1 MSISKRHKCRAHP
14 REEGQALVE
23 FALLLPIFLLLVMG
37 VVEFGRAWN
46 SYQVVTDA
54 AREGA
59 RTAVLA
65 DNTVTVDTVYKRID
79 SALGRAGLNA
89 ASATRTVSPLTP
101 WPAARG
107 QQMTVNIS
115 YPFFFRFLKPFMG
128 WTTGQASITLKT
140 SIVMR
145 HE

>member
-1 MSISKRHKCRAHP
+1 MSISKLHEWRSHARD
-14 REEGQALVE
+14 EGQALVE
-23 FALLLPIFLLLVMG
+23 FALLVPIFLLLVMG

-59 RTAVLA
+59 RTAVIA
-65 DNTVTVDTVYKRID
+65 DPTVTVDTVYKRID
-79 SALGRAGLNA
+79 NALGRAGLNA
-89 ASATRTVSPLTP
+89 ASATRTVTPLTP
-101 WPAARG
+101 WPSPVG
-107 QQMTVNIS
+107 QLVTVNIS
-115 YPFFFRFLKPFMG
+115 YPFVFRFLKPFIG

-140 SIVMR
+140 SVVMR